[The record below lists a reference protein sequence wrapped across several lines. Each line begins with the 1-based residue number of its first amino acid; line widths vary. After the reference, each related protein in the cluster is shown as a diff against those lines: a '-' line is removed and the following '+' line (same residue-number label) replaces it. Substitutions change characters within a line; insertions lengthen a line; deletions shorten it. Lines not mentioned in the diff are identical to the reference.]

1 MGLWNQ
7 IKGFSDRI
15 RRGFY
20 AAVTNPYEGPGYNF
34 TKWFSPGSIFSGK
47 PNHVLSTNEIIF
59 SAVSRLSNGM
69 AVLPLKMYKD
79 FHPVNSPAADLLA
92 NAPNNNMTSFD
103 FIRTLEALRNTA
115 GNTYA
120 IKIYGANYQVESL
133 HILDPSKVNP
143 IYEETSME
151 LWYEIMGT
159 KGTYYVH
166 NMDIVHL
173 KHIHGFGFKG
183 ISPIDVLKNTID
195 FDTEVRRFSL
205 EQMDGAKASFI
216 LKYDQNV
223 STEKRAEVI
232 EDFKTFYRDN
242 GGILFQEPG
251 VTIDQL
257 DQEFINTDAFAV
269 EKVTRSRVASVYN
282 MPVHMLCETGVTS
295 FSTMEQ
301 LSLEFVQGTLL
312 PIVKQYEQEFNR
324 KLLTKEQR
332 NQGYYFKFN
341 IKSMLRGDT
350 ATQMEAWFKGVR
362 SAIYT
367 PNEIRAWDEL
377 PPDPNGDKLMLSG
390 DLYPLDLPIDQRN
403 QKPVAAPTPSKGGGE
418 N

>member
-15 RRGFY
+15 KRGIY
-20 AAVTNPYEGPGYNF
+20 AAVANPYEGPGYNF
-34 TKWFSPGSIFSGK
+34 TKWFSPRNIFQGRS
-47 PNHVLSTNEIIF
+47 NQVLETNEIIF
-59 SAVSRLSNGM
+59 SAVSKLSNGM
-69 AVLPLKMYKD
+69 AVLPLKLYKE
-79 FHPVNSPAADLLA
+79 FQPVNSAVADLLA

-103 FIRTLEALRNTA
+103 FIRTLEALRNTS

-120 IKIYGANYQVESL
+120 IKLYGSNFQVESL
-133 HILDPSKVNP
+133 HILDPNRVNP
-143 IYEETSME
+143 VYEESSME
-151 LWYEIMGT
+151 LWYEIQGT
-159 KGTYYVH
+159 KNKYYVH
-166 NMDIVHL
+166 NMDIIHL

-183 ISPIDVLKNTID
+183 INPIDVLKNTID
-195 FDTEVRRFSL
+195 FDAEVRKFSL

-223 STEKRAEVI
+223 SPEKRAEVI
-232 EDFKTFYRDN
+232 EDFKAFYRDN

-282 MPVHMLCETGVTS
+282 MPAHMLGETEGSS

-301 LSLEFVQGTLL
+301 LSLEFVQSTLL

-324 KLLTKEQR
+324 KLLTKEER
-332 NQGYYFKFN
+332 KNGYYFKFN
-341 IKSMLRGDT
+341 VKSMLRGDT
-350 ATQMEAWFKGVR
+350 ATQMEAWFKGLR

-367 PNEIRAWDEL
+367 PNEIRAWEEL
-377 PPDPNGDKLMLSG
+377 PPDPNGDKLMMSG
-390 DLYPLDLPIDQRN
+390 DLYPLELPIDQRSG
-403 QKPVAAPTPSKGGGE
+403 KVAAVPTPSKGGGE